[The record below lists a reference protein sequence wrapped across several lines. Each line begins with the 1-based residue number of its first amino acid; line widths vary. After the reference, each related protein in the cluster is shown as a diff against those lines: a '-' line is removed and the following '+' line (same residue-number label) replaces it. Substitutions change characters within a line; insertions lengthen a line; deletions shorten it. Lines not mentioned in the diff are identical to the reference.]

1 MATRAPHRWSVR
13 GAWASQGMRLA
24 LLGAIVGPVITLVG
38 VLWPWSGSEIVR
50 AMTPGLVGMI
60 AFMFGVLALA
70 LATVVRGP
78 GRGTVVVS
86 AVAAIVVSC
95 LPIAGIPDLLR
106 LPLGLGLF
114 LSLLFLPAYMSMM
127 TIRLPLRRQTIK
139 LYPATAARVEIT
151 RDHEGNF
158 AVRHPDGRV
167 LAKGPEAVQLL
178 QAIAGP
184 LIDHGLLWGGDSA
197 GDTRPV
203 GATALGERF
212 LELLPA
218 RTTIARRAHSLPM
231 EVWEALLGLEGAQFP
246 VVAGQLA
253 GAATPPPGGAVGPA
267 ADGGPAVD

>member
-1 MATRAPHRWSVR
+1 
-13 GAWASQGMRLA
+13 MRMA

-38 VLWPWSGSEIVR
+38 VLWPWSGSAIIR
-50 AMTPGLVGMI
+50 ATMPGLVGMI
-60 AFMFGVLALA
+60 AFMFGLLALA
-70 LATVVRGP
+70 IATVVRGP

-86 AVAAIVVSC
+86 AVAAIAVSC

-139 LYPATAARVEIT
+139 LYPATAARVELT
-151 RDHEGNF
+151 RDHEGIF

-167 LAKGPEAVQLL
+167 LARGQDAVRLL

-184 LIDHGLLWGGDSA
+184 LIDHGLLWGGGSA
-197 GDTRPV
+197 GDTWPRD
-203 GATALGERF
+203 ATALGERIQG
-212 LELLPA
+212 LLPA

-231 EVWEALLGLEGAQFP
+231 EVWEALLGLESEQCA
-246 VVAGQLA
+246 VVADALVGV
-253 GAATPPPGGAVGPA
+253 ATLPRGGAVGPA
-267 ADGGPAVD
+267 ADGAPAVD

>member
-1 MATRAPHRWSVR
+1 M
-13 GAWASQGMRLA
+13 A
-24 LLGAIVGPVITLVG
+24 LLGAIIAPVVTLVG
-38 VLWPWSGSEIVR
+38 VLWPWSGSEIIR
-50 AMTPGLVGMI
+50 ATMPGLVGMI
-60 AFMFGVLALA
+60 AFMFGLLALA
-70 LATVVRGP
+70 IATVVRGP

-151 RDHEGNF
+151 RDHEGVF

-167 LAKGPEAVQLL
+167 LARGQDAVRLL

-184 LIDHGLLWGGDSA
+184 LIDHGLLWGGGSA
-197 GDTRPV
+197 GDTRPLDAV
-203 GATALGERF
+203 ALGER
-212 LELLPA
+212 LHALLPEW
-218 RTTIARRAHSLPM
+218 TTLPRRAHDLPM
-231 EVWEALLGLEGAQFP
+231 DVWEALLGLEAAQLP
-246 VVAGQLA
+246 VIAGQLA
-253 GAATPPPGGAVGPA
+253 AAATPPRGGAVGPG
-267 ADGGPAVD
+267 ADGGRVVD